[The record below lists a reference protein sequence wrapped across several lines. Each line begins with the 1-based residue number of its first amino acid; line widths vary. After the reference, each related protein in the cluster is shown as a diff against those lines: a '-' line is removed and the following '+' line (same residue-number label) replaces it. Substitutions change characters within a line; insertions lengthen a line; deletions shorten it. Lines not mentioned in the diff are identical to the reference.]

1 MSNFKEGDIVIIK
14 PGSYY
19 DELYGKNNILSNPN
33 WKIGVG
39 IVANINYVQWFSKCN
54 NSCKNSYNFERDLM
68 FLSEHEE
75 ASEYWKELPL
85 KLINKQKHNEI
96 LSKIDESKIYLESN
110 VKVKNVDDLL
120 QKLLIENNSSS
131 TSALPTFYKYE
142 NTLYSQ
148 CDSNKYRSFD
158 DILLIC
164 KTYFPSTKVETIFK
178 KLLLLNNNLKDIKN
192 DRVKNKLSYCSTIS
206 RIRYI
211 ANYSNSL
218 YFFYTTAIDKNKN
231 ESKYSW
237 KDLFKMININNV
249 EELKEFYLK
258 NLKDEI

>member
-1 MSNFKEGDIVIIK
+1 MSNFKEGDVVIIK

-19 DELYGKNNILSNPN
+19 DGLYGKNNILSNPN
-33 WKIGVG
+33 WKTGVG
-39 IVANINYVQWFSKCN
+39 VVINSSYVEWFSKNN

-75 ASEYWKELPL
+75 ASKHWEKLPL
-85 KLINKQKHNEI
+85 KLIDVQKYNEI
-96 LSKIDESKIYLESN
+96 LSKIDKSKIYLESN

-120 QKLLIENNSSS
+120 QKLLIENNSSN
-131 TSALPTFYKYE
+131 TSALPTSYKYE

-164 KTYFPSTKVETIFK
+164 KTYFPSTKVETVFK

-211 ANYSNSL
+211 ANYNNSL
-218 YFFYTTAIDKNKN
+218 YSFYTTAIDKNKN
-231 ESKYSW
+231 ESNYSW

>member
-14 PGSYY
+14 PGSHY

-33 WKIGVG
+33 WKTGVG
-39 IVANINYVQWFSKCN
+39 VVINSSYVEWFSKNN
-54 NSCKNSYNFERDLM
+54 NSFKNSYNFERDLM

-75 ASEYWKELPL
+75 ALKYWEELPL
-85 KLINKQKHNEI
+85 RFINKQKYNEI
-96 LSKIDESKIYLESN
+96 LSKIDKSKIYLESN
-110 VKVKNVDDLL
+110 VEVKNVDDLL
-120 QKLLIENNSSS
+120 QKLLIENNSSNI
-131 TSALPTFYKYE
+131 SALPTFYKYE
-142 NTLYSQ
+142 NTLYPQ

-164 KTYFPSTKVETIFK
+164 QTYFPSTKVETVFK

-206 RIRYI
+206 RIRYV
-211 ANYSNSL
+211 ANYNNSL
-218 YFFYTTAIDKNKN
+218 YSFYTIAIDKNKN

-237 KDLFKMININNV
+237 KELFKMININNV

-258 NLKDEI
+258 NLKE